1 MHPLCVSSTA
11 RRRRAGTGASPWA
24 WRARLAHLVMPVAP
38 LLVYTS
44 AHPNLCCYEPQTC
57 FGFFKSSDGFFS
69 EEGGEMEGWKR
80 KGGDELRGFLPS
92 FPERGRDTRSVA
104 SVARVSGGRR
114 AGGAGVRGFL
124 ACAIPG
130 EQARCGAATALVL
143 SAAGLS
149 VCGRRRQGSGSRRAG
164 LARARGSRAEQGS
177 GWRRRR
183 GLLARA

>member
-1 MHPLCVSSTA
+1 MSGSV
-11 RRRRAGTGASPWA
+11 RRRRSCGVAG
-24 WRARLAHLVMPVAP
+24 V
-38 LLVYTS
+38 
-44 AHPNLCCYEPQTC
+44 
-57 FGFFKSSDGFFS
+57 
-69 EEGGEMEGWKR
+69 
-80 KGGDELRGFLPS
+80 PS

-124 ACAIPG
+124 PS
-130 EQARCGAATALVL
+130 EQARCGAARALVL

-149 VCGRRRQGSGSRRAG
+149 VCGRRRQGSGSRRAV